1 MGSGSWNTSS
11 YSATRSFKAASGT
24 PNMAYTANIRSGKV
38 AAGVHDDLDPKKVN
52 GAASDRAGQNIRESL
67 DSDEHPN
74 STAIAVLF
82 DETGSMGGVPTIL
95 VDKLPDL
102 WGLILKNGYVEDPQ
116 LLFGAIGDARWR
128 EVAPFQVAQ
137 FESDNRSDEDLEK
150 IYLEGGG
157 GGGGHETYELAAYYM
172 LHHTY
177 IDCFEKRDKR
187 GYLFII
193 GDEAPYDVVSRE
205 NIVNV
210 LGGKAETDVPTK
222 DVFKELQKKY
232 NVFLIRPLGGGYGP
246 GSAQE
251 KAWRQL
257 LPAENVINLDDDS
270 AVAEVIALTL
280 GMAEGIVGNIDEALL
295 ALDDHGASDATKT
308 AVSKALATVG
318 SGGALATSETPD
330 GLGGDDSVERL

>member
-1 MGSGSWNTSS
+1 
-11 YSATRSFKAASGT
+11 
-24 PNMAYTANIRSGKV
+24 MAYTSNIRAGKT
-38 AAGVHDDLDPKKVN
+38 AAAVHEDLDPKKVN
-52 GAASDRAGQNIRESL
+52 GDGAHKGLNIRESL

-74 STAIAVLF
+74 STAIAILF
-82 DETGSMGGVPTIL
+82 DETGSMGSVPHLL

-116 LLFGAIGDARWR
+116 LLFGAIGDAYNR
-128 EVAPFQVAQ
+128 EIAPFQVAQ

-150 IYLEGGG
+150 IYLEGNG

-193 GDEAPYDVVSRE
+193 GDEAPYDKVDRGQ
-205 NIVNV
+205 IVNY
-210 LGGKAETDVPTK
+210 LGGSAEADVDTKAL
-222 DVFKELQKKY
+222 FKELQKKY
-232 NVFLIRPLGGGYGP
+232 DVYLIRPVGGGYP
-246 GSAQE
+246 AGSREE

-257 LPAENVINLDDDS
+257 LPAQNIINLDDDS

-280 GMAEGIVGNIDEALL
+280 GMAEGVVGNIDDALA
-295 ALDDHGASDATKT
+295 ALDDHGASDATKRV
-308 AVSKALATVG
+308 VSKALATVG
-318 SGGALATSETPD
+318 SGGALATSEAPD
-330 GLGGDDSVERL
+330 GLSGDDSVERL